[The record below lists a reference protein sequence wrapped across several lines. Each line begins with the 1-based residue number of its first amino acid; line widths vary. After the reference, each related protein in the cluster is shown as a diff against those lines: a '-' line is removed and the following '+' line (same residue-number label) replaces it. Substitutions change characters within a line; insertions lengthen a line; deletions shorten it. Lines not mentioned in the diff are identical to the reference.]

1 MKAKTWKSRGVASSG
16 MLVIAPRS
24 QPTQALRCWEAL
36 VLTLLRPLS
45 AQALPGLRAAATG
58 QPLHPPRDA
67 PSPCSTVTLQRPSH
81 LQTCAPLPGHK
92 VGPSPSLPWTLSPS
106 SLSLCVSLSCCLV
119 LGTLPP
125 LTFSH
130 CLCSDDK
137 FHSLV
142 QNSTLRTHLSA
153 PQCLRGPTSSLWS
166 RLNS

>member
-106 SLSLCVSLSCCLV
+106 SLSLSVSLSLAVWFWALSPHSPSATVCALM
-119 LGTLPP
+119 TSF
-125 LTFSH
+125 THWSRTQ
-130 CLCSDDK
+130 LCAPTSR
-137 FHSLV
+137 L
-142 QNSTLRTHLSA
+142 LSA
-153 PQCLRGPTSSLWS
+153 SEAPRALYGPD
-166 RLNS
+166 